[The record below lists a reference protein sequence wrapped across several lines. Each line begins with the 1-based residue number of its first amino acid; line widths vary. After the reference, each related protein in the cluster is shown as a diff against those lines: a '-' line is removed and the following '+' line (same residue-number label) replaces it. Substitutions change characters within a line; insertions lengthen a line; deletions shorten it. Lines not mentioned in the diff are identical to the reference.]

1 MLPTAN
7 DGRSE
12 DGPANT
18 SHPALGNKGV
28 LLGGGDMTGDQD
40 RIPFFMV
47 PSLDPMPTFPVG
59 LLNPG
64 VEGRLTFGTT
74 IEMSV
79 ICPDG

>member
-1 MLPTAN
+1 M
-7 DGRSE
+7 
-12 DGPANT
+12 
-18 SHPALGNKGV
+18 
-28 LLGGGDMTGDQD
+28 LGGGDMTGDQD

>member
-1 MLPTAN
+1 M
-7 DGRSE
+7 
-12 DGPANT
+12 
-18 SHPALGNKGV
+18 

-40 RIPFFMV
+40 LIPFFMV

-74 IEMSV
+74 IEMTV
-79 ICPDG
+79 ICSDG